1 MKRPSLLTVK
11 ALLAQVFIINGLI
24 AYPYLRGETR
34 PECTRGPLCLSTKVD
49 CKAVFSQ
56 KFQFL
61 EREKTR
67 HNRFHLLHVKI
78 YFCKCFID

>member
-49 CKAVFSQ
+49 CKAVFLPKISIFGERKNTSKPVSFASCQ
-56 KFQFL
+56 NIFL
-61 EREKTR
+61 QM
-67 HNRFHLLHVKI
+67 F
-78 YFCKCFID
+78 Y